1 MDHTPTP
8 NDPRDQRQEDAQS
21 ESHTEAMQKFMG
33 FILMVL
39 SWLQLLVAVSSGS
52 DADYWPFLFYF
63 FGLVIFVNGTM
74 NSSYKYLIMGAAS
87 LTGLG
92 LIYHIRSIGAA
103 TRWEKGMVVY
113 GTILIV
119 GYFIFAGQKPA
130 RRMRTPDPPP

>member
-1 MDHTPTP
+1 MDHAPTP
-8 NDPRDQRQEDAQS
+8 NDPRDQEEAPS

-52 DADYWPFLFYF
+52 DADYLPFLFYF

-74 NSSYKYLIMGAAS
+74 SSPYKYLIMGAAS
-87 LTGLG
+87 LTGLA

-119 GYFIFAGQKPA
+119 GYFIFARQKPV
-130 RRMRTPDPPP
+130 RRIRTPNSPP

>member
-1 MDHTPTP
+1 MDHAPTP
-8 NDPRDQRQEDAQS
+8 NDPRDQEEAPS

-74 NSSYKYLIMGAAS
+74 SSPYKYLIMGAAS
-87 LTGLG
+87 LTGLA

-119 GYFIFAGQKPA
+119 GYFIFARQKPV
-130 RRMRTPDPPP
+130 RRIRTPNSPP

>member
-1 MDHTPTP
+1 MDQTPPP
-8 NDPRDQRQEDAQS
+8 NDPRDQEEPTG

-52 DADYWPFLFYF
+52 DADWMPFLFYF

-74 NSSYKYLIMGAAS
+74 SSPYKYLIMGAAS
-87 LTGLG
+87 LTGLA

-119 GYFIFAGQKPA
+119 GYFIFARQKPA
-130 RRMRTPDPPP
+130 RRIQTPNPPP

>member
-1 MDHTPTP
+1 MDQTPPP
-8 NDPRDQRQEDAQS
+8 NDPRDQEEATG

-52 DADYWPFLFYF
+52 DADYLPFLFYF

-74 NSSYKYLIMGAAS
+74 SSPYKYLIMGAAS
-87 LTGLG
+87 LTGLA

-103 TRWEKGMVVY
+103 TRWEKGMLVY
-113 GTILIV
+113 GTILVV
-119 GYFIFAGQKPA
+119 GYFIFARQKPV
-130 RRMRTPDPPP
+130 RRIQTPNPPP

>member
-1 MDHTPTP
+1 MDQTPPP
-8 NDPRDQRQEDAQS
+8 NDPRDQEEATG

-52 DADYWPFLFYF
+52 DADYVPFLFYF

-74 NSSYKYLIMGAAS
+74 SSPYKYLIMGAAS
-87 LTGLG
+87 LTGLA

-103 TRWEKGMVVY
+103 TRWEKGMIVY

-119 GYFIFAGQKPA
+119 GYFIFARQKPA
-130 RRMRTPDPPP
+130 RRIQTPKPPP

>member
-1 MDHTPTP
+1 MDEVPTP
-8 NDPRDQRQEDAQS
+8 KDRDQRHEDPQG

-87 LTGLG
+87 LTGLA